1 MKKARKIRK
10 SNKLILKLM
19 IISIIS
25 VLIGIFYIAILSNSN
40 KVLIKENLETYF
52 ESLNKLNY
60 IKALIK
66 CLTSNM
72 ITISSI
78 WLLGI
83 SIIGVFLII
92 IILIIKSFALGF
104 TISSLIY
111 FYKLKGII
119 ISIIYIIP
127 LIINLFVIIILSYY
141 GIIFSKNLNRL
152 LFLKK
157 EVNFKNIMRKYIK
170 ILLFSTICII
180 ISSLIEIYIVPNIL
194 KLLQI

>member
-1 MKKARKIRK
+1 MKKTRKIRK

-157 EVNFKNIMRKYIK
+157 DVNFKNIMRKYIK
-170 ILLFSTICII
+170 ILLFSTICIV

>member
-25 VLIGIFYIAILSNSN
+25 VLIGIFYIAMLSNSN

-170 ILLFSTICII
+170 ILLFSTICIV

>member
-72 ITISSI
+72 ITVSSI

-92 IILIIKSFALGF
+92 IILIIKVL
-104 TISSLIY
+104 
-111 FYKLKGII
+111 
-119 ISIIYIIP
+119 P
-127 LIINLFVIIILSYY
+127 
-141 GIIFSKNLNRL
+141 
-152 LFLKK
+152 
-157 EVNFKNIMRKYIK
+157 
-170 ILLFSTICII
+170 
-180 ISSLIEIYIVPNIL
+180 
-194 KLLQI
+194 

>member
-1 MKKARKIRK
+1 MKKSRKIRK

-157 EVNFKNIMRKYIK
+157 DVNFKNIMRKYIK
-170 ILLFSTICII
+170 ILLFSTICIV

>member
-141 GIIFSKNLNRL
+141 GIMFSKNLNRL

-170 ILLFSTICII
+170 ILLFSTICIV

>member
-92 IILIIKSFALGF
+92 IILIIKSLALGF

-141 GIIFSKNLNRL
+141 GIVFSKNLNRL

-157 EVNFKNIMRKYIK
+157 DVNFKNIMRKYIK
-170 ILLFSTICII
+170 ILLFSTICIV

>member
-92 IILIIKSFALGF
+92 IIIIIKSFALGF

-157 EVNFKNIMRKYIK
+157 DVNFKNIMRKYIK
-170 ILLFSTICII
+170 ILLFSTICIV

>member
-141 GIIFSKNLNRL
+141 GIVFSKNLNRL

-157 EVNFKNIMRKYIK
+157 DVNFKNIMRKYVK
-170 ILLFSTICII
+170 ILLFSTICIV

>member
-141 GIIFSKNLNRL
+141 GIMFSKNLNRL

-157 EVNFKNIMRKYIK
+157 DVNFKNIMRKYIK
-170 ILLFSTICII
+170 ILLFSTICIV

>member
-1 MKKARKIRK
+1 MKKARKIRE

-141 GIIFSKNLNRL
+141 GIMFSKNLNRL

-157 EVNFKNIMRKYIK
+157 DVNFKNIMRKYIK
-170 ILLFSTICII
+170 ILLFSTICIV